1 MQNTTT
7 FPVGGKVELLKS
19 VENLPYRKRIATA
32 AKIGRDHK
40 KNPQLKTLINDLRTH
55 PAPPAVER
63 EVEEGFSNMLPS
75 QQRDVAKYFNEDQ
88 MVRIYQFVAKFL
100 AIR

>member
-40 KNPQLKTLINDLRTH
+40 KNPQLKTLINDLRT
-55 PAPPAVER
+55 VSNEFKIR
-63 EVEEGFSNMLPS
+63 SFSSS
-75 QQRDVAKYFNEDQ
+75 QKTSN
-88 MVRIYQFVAKFL
+88 
-100 AIR
+100 